1 MNVFLRISATTALC
15 AFGAV
20 TASHAQSVTCQNAQ
34 FDPAVLEK
42 YPNLPK
48 SCLEIVKRNGEDY
61 AVVKA
66 KLDRV
71 NANGSVVVRVKQPDG
86 SYGERRTLKSPPNLK
101 VLVKGKPAELRD
113 LATDQEIS
121 AYVKVAAPVMA
132 LAPAEE
138 TTPLVLTPLAETQ
151 PVERT
156 AAALPSTASPVPLIG
171 AIGSAFLLLGAM
183 LSAFRYWRR
192 R

>member
-1 MNVFLRISATTALC
+1 MNMFLRISAITALC
-15 AFGAV
+15 AIGPI

-34 FDPAVLEK
+34 YDPAVLAK

-48 SCLEIVKRNGEDY
+48 SCLEIVKRDGEDY

-71 NANGSVVVRVKQPDG
+71 NAAGSAQVRVRQPDG
-86 SYGERRTLKSPPNLK
+86 SYGERRTLKAPTNLR
-101 VLVKGKPAELRD
+101 VLVNGKPAQLRD
-113 LATDQEIS
+113 LAPDQELT
-121 AYVKVAAPVMA
+121 AYVKVAGPAAMA

-138 TTPLVLTPLAETQ
+138 TTPLTLTPLEDEQ

-156 AAALPSTASPVPLIG
+156 SAALPSTASALPLLG
-171 AIGSAFLLLGAM
+171 AIGGVFLLLGAM
-183 LSAFRYWRR
+183 LSTIRYWRR
-192 R
+192 

>member
-1 MNVFLRISATTALC
+1 MNTFLRISAAIAVCTT
-15 AFGAV
+15 GAM

-34 FDPAVLEK
+34 YDPAVLAK

-48 SCLEIVKRNGEDY
+48 SCLEIVKRDGEDY

-66 KLDRV
+66 RLDRV
-71 NANGSVVVRVKQPDG
+71 TAGGSAQVRVKQPDG
-86 SYGERRTLKSPPNLK
+86 SYAQRQTLKNPPNLR
-101 VLVKGKPAELRD
+101 VLVNGKPAQLRD
-113 LATDQEIS
+113 LAPDQELT
-121 AYVKVAAPVMA
+121 AYVKVAGPAMA

-138 TTPLVLTPLAETQ
+138 TTPLTLTPLEDEQ

-156 AAALPSTASPVPLIG
+156 AAALPSTASALPLLG
-171 AIGSAFLLLGAM
+171 AIGGVFLLLGAM
-183 LSAFRYWRR
+183 LSTMRYRR